1 MRIKKFSLW
10 SAVAVLGLVA
20 SLTCEN
26 RVHAQV
32 TTGNDLYLGGSYN
45 TFAWTLYN
53 SSGSV
58 IAANEGG
65 GAITP
70 STLNGA
76 SLPWVYCVDIPD
88 NVYVPANY
96 NNTTVT
102 TNGTVTVTS
111 ANPGGGGT
119 AGTYYV
125 GNSATIAGQIA
136 WILDNYANAAIGNT
150 GKEEAV
156 QAAIWK
162 VIYGTDFTVP
172 VQDSVNIAMNTI
184 LSAMKG
190 QTAAVNSVYWL
201 SPGDAGSSTIYQ
213 ALVTANV
220 GGATL
225 TAPEPSTFAIAGLG
239 AMAFVAYGLRRRK
252 ALGA

>member
-1 MRIKKFSLW
+1 LRIKKFSLW

-32 TTGNDLYLGGSYN
+32 STGNDLYVGGNYN
-45 TFAWTLYN
+45 TFDWTLK
-53 SSGSV
+53 G

-96 NNTTVT
+96 NNTSVT
-102 TNGTVTVTS
+102 TNGTVTVSS
-111 ANPGGGGT
+111 ADPGGGGT

-125 GNSATIAGQIA
+125 GNSATIAGQVA

-150 GKEEAV
+150 SAEEAV

-162 VIYGTDFTVP
+162 VIYGAAFTV
-172 VQDSVNIAMNTI
+172 QDFGVNFAMNSI
-184 LSAMKG
+184 LKALGSN
-190 QTAAVNSVYWL
+190 TAAVNSVYWM

-220 GGATL
+220 DSATL